1 MKIFQKGFW
10 LCVLF
15 VSFCYAE
22 QTVEVLGVG
31 ECTDCD
37 QNSIKTSRA
46 FSGLRV
52 TIDCKPENGHFKT
65 RGVGKLNEH
74 GEFKVSLPKK
84 ILKEENQLK
93 EDCYA
98 QLHSASAVPCAAH
111 DGLKSTKIVFKSKAS
126 DGTQTFGVAGGK
138 LKFSPVTCN
147 SAFFW
152 PHKKHPFFSKLPHL
166 PKLPHF
172 PPKVFPPKVPIFKK
186 PLPPPIPIYKKPL
199 PPPIPVHKKPLP
211 PPIPVYKKP
220 LPPPVPIYKKPLP
233 PLVPIYKKPLPPP
246 VPIYKKPLPPLV
258 PIYKN
263 PNIQEA
269 SSTTGPNIQKATSPT
284 GPNIQEASSTTSPN
298 IQKAISPTSPHIQEC
313 TRSLF
318 HHQSQYTR
326 SHFHHHLF
334 HHQSQYTKSHFPH
347 QSPYTRSLF
356 HHQSQ
361 YTKSHFPHQ
370 FPYTR
375 SHFHHQ
381 SHFISQSHIHSLSLS
396 LHCQRF
402 LIHSL
407 SLSLHCQ
414 RFLTHSLRS
423 HQSHHSTQNIT
434 SPTQRLASSHPRH
447 LWFLNILRLLKYHIP
462 FPLISRSMN
471 IVVW

>member
-1 MKIFQKGFW
+1 MKIFQKCFW

-15 VSFCYAE
+15 VNFCYAE

-52 TIDCKPENGHFKT
+52 TIDCKLENGHFKT
-65 RGVGKLNEH
+65 RGVGELNEH

-138 LKFSPVTCN
+138 LKFSRLACI

-152 PHKKHPFFSKLPHL
+152 PHKKHPFFSKLPH
-166 PKLPHF
+166 F
-172 PPKVFPPKVPIFKK
+172 PPKVFPPKIPIFKK

-233 PLVPIYKKPLPPP
+233 PLSQYTRSLFHHQSQHTK
-246 VPIYKKPLPPLV
+246 
-258 PIYKN
+258 
-263 PNIQEA
+263 
-269 SSTTGPNIQKATSPT
+269 SHF
-284 GPNIQEASSTTSPN
+284 
-298 IQKAISPTSPHIQEC
+298 PHQSQYTKSLFHHQSQY

-326 SHFHHHLF
+326 SHFHHQSQYTKSHFPHQSQYTRSLF
-334 HHQSQYTKSHFPH
+334 HHQSQYTKSHCPH

-381 SHFISQSHIHSLSLS
+381 SHSISQSHIHSLSLS

-434 SPTQRLASSHPRH
+434 SPTQRWASSHPRH

-462 FPLISRSMN
+462 FPVISRSMN